1 MLVTERHWL
10 GTGDG
15 SIRDIRRPLN
25 LNTRPQHR
33 GSGKDARIDRGPR
46 YYVSAAMENLH
57 SIRFFLQREL
67 ARPRIIIKE
76 LQNVFL
82 KLEIIAA
89 CGDLKM
95 IFPVLNKNLF
105 GRAFLHVVVASSRHA
120 I

>member
-1 MLVTERHWL
+1 
-10 GTGDG
+10 
-15 SIRDIRRPLN
+15 
-25 LNTRPQHR
+25 
-33 GSGKDARIDRGPR
+33 
-46 YYVSAAMENLH
+46 MENLH

-95 IFPVLNKNLF
+95 IFPVLKQKSF
-105 GRAFLHVVVASSRHA
+105 WESVSACRGCVFAARHPHN
-120 I
+120 